1 LLETSI
7 FFDKELDLWCDSR
20 SQHTNL
26 TEAQI
31 SDRKTQLKSGQQSS
45 QAQSKPTE
53 KT

>member
-31 SDRKTQLKSGQQSS
+31 SDRKTLLKGQQSS
-45 QAQSKPTE
+45 NDTRKPAE
-53 KT
+53 KA